1 MDKLALEI
9 AKQYPI
15 SDKDA
20 HDLLEGIAKGK
31 AGGTEASY
39 IMALEGR
46 DKVIHKLSEQLEFSE
61 QKRSE
66 VMRSSG
72 LEYIVFILEEH
83 EHASELNSIFRDL
96 TTDVFKVQ
104 AFSKGQMMHGLNHK
118 GKRPTIVVD
127 LIEDT
132 TLRGSTE
139 EFDRWYTHC
148 VEPTASRAE
157 MIGK

>member
-61 QKRSE
+61 QRRSE
-66 VMRSSG
+66 VMRGSG
-72 LEYIVFILEEH
+72 IEYIVSIVERH
-83 EHASELNSIFRDL
+83 EHSSELNRIFREL
-96 TTDVFKVQ
+96 TTDTFKVQ
-104 AFSKGQMMHGLNHK
+104 DFCKGQMM
-118 GKRPTIVVD
+118 
-127 LIEDT
+127 
-132 TLRGSTE
+132 
-139 EFDRWYTHC
+139 
-148 VEPTASRAE
+148 
-157 MIGK
+157 